1 MTNNDDI
8 MRKIDTLH
16 GETMDDIAKIHD
28 EVMAIDKK
36 VDIHI
41 AVAKV
46 VEENMEKNQ
55 NRNSLTLN
63 QKWGISLTAIGTF
76 IGIVTYIITTFG

>member
-55 NRNSLTLN
+55 NRGSLTKN
-63 QKWGISLTAIGTF
+63 QKYALLISGIGVFT
-76 IGIVTYIITTFG
+76 GIITYIITTFG